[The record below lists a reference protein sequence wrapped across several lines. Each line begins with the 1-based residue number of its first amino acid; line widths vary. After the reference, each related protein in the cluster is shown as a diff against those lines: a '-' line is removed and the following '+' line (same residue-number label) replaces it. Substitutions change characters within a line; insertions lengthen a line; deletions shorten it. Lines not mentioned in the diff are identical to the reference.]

1 MPSKAA
7 SFYLLTVPLNSS
19 CFWRPFHLFLSCR
32 CHSGVCVIRPINNR
46 FKIRLKCIALS
57 KGITQTFLGC
67 CPWQLLMLYQL
78 NKNWHRFHEW
88 LFVCTN
94 FILCT
99 HQTTLLVPQYWH
111 HTPGDDCCKENESL
125 YGQSWT
131 YIWSQNSLSWMWQS
145 VSFLIYVLGW
155 WLGTRNLINLFR

>member
-1 MPSKAA
+1 MFLKASPLI
-7 SFYLLTVPLNSS
+7 SFMS
-19 CFWRPFHLFLSCR
+19 LSFRRLRYSTCK
-32 CHSGVCVIRPINNR
+32 PINNR

-111 HTPGDDCCKENESL
+111 H
-125 YGQSWT
+125 
-131 YIWSQNSLSWMWQS
+131 
-145 VSFLIYVLGW
+145 
-155 WLGTRNLINLFR
+155 NLVMTVVKRMNLFTVSPGPISDHRIPCLECDSRCHSWYKF

>member
-1 MPSKAA
+1 MFLKAFPLI
-7 SFYLLTVPLNSS
+7 SFMS
-19 CFWRPFHLFLSCR
+19 LSFRRLRYSTCK
-32 CHSGVCVIRPINNR
+32 PINNR

-145 VSFLIYVLGW
+145 VSFLI
-155 WLGTRNLINLFR
+155 